1 MSDLRNSNNR
11 EPLVYKNIPYSC
23 VLGDRRIGMYAYEC
37 RIFDY
42 ANHKLDRVLVYARH
56 FGDVR
61 WCMIGYTHRSLLISD
76 TTMRNVKHLVMPDDV
91 GQKLYSIIVIR
102 NR

>member
-1 MSDLRNSNNR
+1 MSDLRNSNNK
-11 EPLVYKNIPYSC
+11 EPLVYKNIPFSC
-23 VLGDRRIGMYAYEC
+23 ILGDKSMYTFEC

-42 ANHKLDRVLVYARH
+42 ANNKLERVLVNARN
-56 FGDVR
+56 FSDVR
-61 WCMIGYTHRSLLISD
+61 WCMIGYTHRPLLISD
-76 TTMRNVKHLVMPDDV
+76 TTVRNVKHLVMPQDV